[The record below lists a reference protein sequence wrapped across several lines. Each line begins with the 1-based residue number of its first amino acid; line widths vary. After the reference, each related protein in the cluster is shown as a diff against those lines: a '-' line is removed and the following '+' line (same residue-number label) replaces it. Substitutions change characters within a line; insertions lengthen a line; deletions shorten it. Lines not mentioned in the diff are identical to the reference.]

1 MNQSRPSNGT
11 EGYAEEAATLAARY
25 ERLTLEQ
32 VHGDALRLFP
42 KPPASVL
49 DIGAG
54 TGRDAAA
61 LAARGHKVVVAV
73 EPTRE
78 LREHG
83 QKAHAARK
91 IKWIDDSL
99 PDLDKVFDLDRRFDL
114 VLLTAVWMHL
124 DKEQRHAAMASV
136 ASLTEPGGRIVL
148 SLRHGPVPKGRRMF
162 PVTAAETVALADSQG
177 LATLYNKQ
185 HPDMEG
191 RDGVSWTWLVFE
203 RPNSD

>member
-1 MNQSRPSNGT
+1 MSNSKPLSGT
-11 EGYAEEAATLAARY
+11 EGYAEEADALAARY
-25 ERLTLEQ
+25 ERLTFEQ
-32 VHGDALRLFP
+32 VYGDALPLFP

-73 EPTRE
+73 EPTRA

-83 QKAHAARK
+83 QKIHAARK
-91 IKWIDDSL
+91 IKWLDDGL

-114 VLLTAVWMHL
+114 ILLTAVWMHL
-124 DKEQRHAAMASV
+124 DKDQRRPAMAGV

-148 SLRHGPVPKGRRMF
+148 SLRHGPVPAGRRMF
-162 PVTAAETVALADSQG
+162 PVTLAETVALAEWQG
-177 LATLYNKQ
+177 LKTLYNKQ
-185 HPDMEG
+185 HPDMQG
-191 RDGVSWTWLVFE
+191 REGVSWTWLVFE
-203 RPNSD
+203 RPQSD

>member
-1 MNQSRPSNGT
+1 MSKTKSMSGT
-11 EGYAEEAATLAARY
+11 EGYAEEAEALAVRY
-25 ERLTLEQ
+25 EGMTLEQ
-32 VHGDALRLFP
+32 VYGDALPLFP

-61 LAARGHKVVVAV
+61 LAARGHKIVVAV
-73 EPTRE
+73 EPTKE

-83 QKAHAARK
+83 QKIHAAHK
-91 IKWIDDSL
+91 IKWLDDGL

-124 DKEQRHAAMASV
+124 DKDQRRPAMASV

-148 SLRHGPVPKGRRMF
+148 SLRHGPVPAGRRMY
-162 PVTAAETVALADSQG
+162 PVSAAETVALAEWQG
-177 LATLYNKQ
+177 LRTLYNKPR
-185 HPDMEG
+185 PDMQG

-203 RPNSD
+203 RPQTD

>member
-1 MNQSRPSNGT
+1 MNKSKPLNGT
-11 EGYAEEAATLAARY
+11 EGYAEEAEALTARY
-25 ERLTLEQ
+25 ESLTLDQ
-32 VHGDALRLFP
+32 VHGDALPLFP

-78 LREHG
+78 LRERG
-83 QKAHAARK
+83 QKIHAAHK
-91 IKWIDDSL
+91 IKWMDDGL

-124 DKEQRHAAMASV
+124 DKDQRRAAMASV

-148 SLRHGPVPKGRRMF
+148 SLRHGPVPEGRRMLS
-162 PVTAAETVALADSQG
+162 VTPAETVALAERQG
-177 LATLYNKQ
+177 LSTLYNKPR
-185 HPDMEG
+185 PDIQG

-203 RPNSD
+203 RPRSA

>member
-1 MNQSRPSNGT
+1 MSRGMSGT
-11 EGYAEEAATLAARY
+11 EGYAEEAAALTLRY
-25 ERLTLEQ
+25 ERLTFEQ
-32 VHGDALRLFP
+32 VHGDVVSFFP

-83 QKAHAARK
+83 QKIHAAHK
-91 IKWIDDSL
+91 IKWLDDGL
-99 PDLDKVFDLDRRFDL
+99 PDLDRVLDLDRRFEL

-124 DKEQRHAAMASV
+124 DKDQRAAAMPSV
-136 ASLTEPGGRIVL
+136 ASVTAPGGRLVL

-162 PVTAAETVALADSQG
+162 EVTAAETIALAQDQG
-177 LATLYNKQ
+177 LRLLHNGTRS
-185 HPDMEG
+185 DMQG
-191 RDGVSWTWLVFE
+191 RADISWTVLVFE
-203 RPNSD
+203 RPV